1 MFVCACIQISAYIS
15 NKKNFP
21 YYFEFKLFSSCKSDC
36 NLVFSKGSGR
46 FVRVICWVLCN
57 FLSRTPV

>member
-1 MFVCACIQISAYIS
+1 MCACIQISVYIS

-21 YYFEFKLFSSCKSDC
+21 YYFEFKQIASCKSDC
-36 NLVFSKGSGR
+36 NLVFSEGSGGFGR
-46 FVRVICWVLCN
+46 IFCWVLCH